1 MGDSQPSEDS
11 FSPATPGPAEVCRPP
26 ATGGS
31 GQALRVSVLYT
42 THARTLAALRVVSQ
56 FGARLEV
63 RARILIFQVM
73 PLNGR
78 LVPPRYLEG
87 IIQALA
93 RESPLRFNAQICL
106 CRHSRESLR
115 QFLPPH
121 ALIAIGGKKRWWP
134 TREHLLAT
142 QLERD
147 GHDVIFVDWG

>member
-1 MGDSQPSEDS
+1 MGDSQPGDDS
-11 FSPATPGPAEVCRPP
+11 LSPATRRPAKVCRPS

-31 GQALRVSVLYT
+31 DQALRVSVLYT
-42 THARTLAALRVVSQ
+42 THARTLAALKVVSQ
-56 FGARLEV
+56 LGVRLDV

-73 PLNGR
+73 PLDGR
-78 LVPPRYLEG
+78 LVPPGYLEG
-87 IIQALA
+87 RIQALA
-93 RESPLRFNAQICL
+93 RESPLRFAAQICL

-121 ALIAIGGKKRWWP
+121 ALIAIGGEKRWWP